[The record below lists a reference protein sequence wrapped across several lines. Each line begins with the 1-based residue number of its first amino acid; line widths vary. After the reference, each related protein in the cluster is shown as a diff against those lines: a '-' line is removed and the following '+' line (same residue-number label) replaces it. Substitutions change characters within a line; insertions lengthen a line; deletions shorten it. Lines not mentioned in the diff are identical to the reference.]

1 MSAIIVIPARYG
13 STRLPGKPLA
23 MVAGKTLLHRM
34 WSIAKAVQNVEGVY
48 IATDDERIKAH
59 AESFGAQVIMTPV
72 DIPNG
77 TERAFH
83 AASTLSKTPEI
94 VLNLQ
99 GDAVLTPP
107 WVIQTLIDYMHTNQ
121 TVEFATTAVRMT
133 LEHYQQMRQSKQNGA
148 VGGTTVVFDK
158 DQNAL
163 YFSKSMIPFMRQI
176 PETGVLPVFR
186 HIGLYVYRY
195 ATLQQYLALPP
206 TELERLEGLEQLR
219 ALEHGIPIKVV
230 PVDYRGR
237 SHCAI
242 DSQADIDYVESVIAK
257 EGELLGQE
265 HE

>member
-23 MVAGKTLLHRM
+23 MIAGKTLLHRI
-34 WSIAKAVQNVEGVY
+34 WSIAMAVQKVDGVY

-59 AESFGAQVIMTPV
+59 AESFGAQVIMTPE

-77 TERAFH
+77 TERAYH
-83 AASTLSKTPEI
+83 AAASLPQTPEI

-107 WVIQTLIDYMHTNQ
+107 WVIQALIDYMHADPS
-121 TVEFATTAVRMT
+121 VEFATTAVRMT
-133 LEHYQQMRQSKQNGA
+133 LEHYQQMRQSKQKGA

-158 DQNAL
+158 KQNAL

-176 PETGVLPVFR
+176 PENGLLPIFR

-195 ATLQQYLALPP
+195 ATLKQYLALPA
-206 TELERLEGLEQLR
+206 TELELLEGLEQLR

-230 PVDYRGR
+230 QVDYRGR

-242 DSQADIDYVESVIAK
+242 DSQADIDYVETVIAK
-257 EGELLGQE
+257 EGELIA
-265 HE
+265 

>member
-1 MSAIIVIPARYG
+1 MSTIIVIPARYG

-23 MVAGKTLLHRM
+23 LVAGKSLLQRM
-34 WSIAKAVQNVEGVY
+34 WSIATAVQRVDGVY

-59 AESFGAQVIMTPV
+59 AESFGGQVIMTPV

-83 AASTLSKTPEI
+83 AAQALPKRPDI

-107 WVIQTLIDYMHTNQ
+107 WVIQALIDDMQANP
-121 TVEFATTAVRMT
+121 TVQFATTAVRMT
-133 LEHYQQMRQSKQNGA
+133 VAQYQQLRQTKQEGA

-158 DQNAL
+158 FGNAL
-163 YFSKSMIPFMRQI
+163 YFSKSIIPFLRKM
-176 PETGVLPVFR
+176 PANDLLPVFR

-195 ATLQQYLALPP
+195 ATLQKYLALPP
-206 TELERLEGLEQLR
+206 TELEQVEGLEQLR
-219 ALEHGIPIKVV
+219 ALEHGIPIKVIQ
-230 PVDYRGR
+230 VDYRGR

-242 DSQADIDYVESVIAK
+242 DSQVDIDYVESVIAK
-257 EGELLGQE
+257 EGELIT
-265 HE
+265 H

>member
-23 MVAGKTLLHRM
+23 KIAGKTLLHRI
-34 WSIAKAVQNVEGVY
+34 WSIAMAVKNVDGVY
-48 IATDDERIKAH
+48 IATDDDRIKAH
-59 AESFGAQVIMTPV
+59 AESFDAQVIMTPV

-83 AASTLSKTPEI
+83 AATSLTQKPDI
-94 VLNLQ
+94 ILNLQ

-107 WVIQTLIDYMHTNQ
+107 WVIQTLMDYMLANPVVQ
-121 TVEFATTAVRMT
+121 FATTAVRMT
-133 LEHYQQMRQSKQNGA
+133 SDQYQQMRQSKQHGA

-158 DQNAL
+158 QDNAL
-163 YFSKSMIPFMRQI
+163 YFSKSMIPFLREI
-176 PETGVLPVFR
+176 PNTGLLPVFR

-195 ATLQQYLALPP
+195 ATLQQYLDLPA
-206 TELERLEGLEQLR
+206 TELELVEGLEQLR

-230 PVDYRGR
+230 QVDYRGR

-242 DSQADIDYVESVIAK
+242 DSQADIDYVESVIAR
-257 EGELLGQE
+257 EGELLS
-265 HE
+265 